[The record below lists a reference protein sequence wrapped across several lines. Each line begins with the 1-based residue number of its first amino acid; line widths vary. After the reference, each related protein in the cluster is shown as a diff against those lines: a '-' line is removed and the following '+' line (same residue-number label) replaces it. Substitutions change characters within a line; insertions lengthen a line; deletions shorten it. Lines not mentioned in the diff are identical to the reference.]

1 MDILFRHEKPRR
13 YQREL
18 MLDAWH
24 AINQKKHLVAHAP
37 TGIGKTDAVLSPA
50 LTYAL
55 DAGKVV
61 VYLSPKISQHVMA
74 LKVAEGICRRYNVRI
89 PSVEFVGKRYMCIH
103 PIARRLSGE
112 EFYELCRK
120 LREKEVCPYYKKYI
134 EDERSDYWSLLD
146 KDIVNHED
154 VLTIGEQEGV
164 CPYEIASELI
174 SSATLVVGDYYH
186 VFSPRVGKVFLK
198 KLRRKLE
205 DIILIVDEAHNL
217 PDRIRK
223 ILTFSLSTRTLTR
236 AAREAVG
243 LDPDVARTLQGLAD
257 DLSARVSSFSPG
269 EERRIEHE
277 DLHDW
282 FSFDFKEMAETL
294 EELGK
299 DYLEITGRN
308 KSYLLSVAR
317 FLRGWD
323 EGEGAFLYYVRLWKD
338 GTTVSVVKRALD
350 PSYISKPIFE
360 AIHSGILISGT
371 LTPPEMYRD
380 LLGMDVSRTVLR
392 EFPSPFPRENRLV
405 LVVPT
410 ATTRFSRRTPE
421 EFRRIAKIV
430 GEIVE
435 AIPGNVAVFFPS
447 YSVLQGVLHF
457 ASGFIPRKIFVQRE
471 NMSPEELSAMLESF
485 RRQRD
490 SGAVLFAVAGGS
502 LAEGVDYPGRDLIG
516 VVVVGVP
523 LAEMNIETQALIEY
537 YEEKMGRGWF
547 YGYIYPAISKAL
559 QAAGR
564 CIRSESDRGVIVL
577 LDERYTWKNYKKA
590 LPRDFDFVVT
600 QEPAK
605 YIRSFWSS
613 ATQPASGMN
622 TEHR

>member
-1 MDILFRHEKPRR
+1 MDILFRHERPRR

-74 LKVAEGICRRYNVRI
+74 LKVAEGISKKYRVRI

-120 LREKEVCPYYKKYI
+120 LREKEVCPYYNKYL
-134 EDERSDYWSLLD
+134 EDERSDYWTLLEGN
-146 KDIVNHED
+146 IINHEQILS
-154 VLTIGEQEGV
+154 VGEREEL
-164 CPYEIASELI
+164 CPYEVASELI

-186 VFSPRVGKVFLK
+186 VFSPRVGKIFLK

-205 DIILIVDEAHNL
+205 DVILIVDEAHNL
-217 PDRIRK
+217 PERIRK
-223 ILTFSLSTRTLTR
+223 ILTFSLSTRTLVR

-243 LDPDVARTLQGLAD
+243 LDPEIARTLQGLAD
-257 DLSARVSSFSPG
+257 DLHARVSSFSPG
-269 EERRIEHE
+269 EERRIERE

-282 FSFDFKEMAETL
+282 FPFNFKEMVETL
-294 EELGK
+294 EELGE
-299 DYLEITGRN
+299 DYLEISRKN

-338 GTTVSVVKRALD
+338 GSTVSVVKRALD

-360 AIHSGILISGT
+360 AVHSGILISGT

-380 LLGMDVSRTVLR
+380 LLGMEVPRTILR

-410 ATTRFSRRTPE
+410 ATTRFSRRSPE
-421 EFRRIAKIV
+421 EFKRIAKTV
-430 GEIVE
+430 AEIVDE
-435 AIPGNVAVFFPS
+435 IPGNVAVFFPS
-447 YSVLQGVLHF
+447 YGVLQGVLQF
-457 ASGFIPRKIFVQRE
+457 ASKQILRKIFVQRE
-471 NMSPEELSAMLESF
+471 NMTPEELYAMLDSF
-485 RRQRD
+485 RRHRD
-490 SGAVLFAVAGGS
+490 TGAVLFAVAGGS

-516 VVVVGVP
+516 VIVVGVP

-537 YEEKMGRGWF
+537 YEEKLGRGWF

-564 CIRSESDRGVIVL
+564 CIRSESDGGVIVL
-577 LDERYTWKNYKKA
+577 LDERYTWKNYRKA
-590 LPRDFDFVVT
+590 LPRDFDFIVT
-600 QEPAK
+600 QEPTK
-605 YIRSFWSS
+605 YIRAFWSS
-613 ATQPASGMN
+613 ITKPAGSLDAEN
-622 TEHR
+622 R